1 MNLSIVS
8 NGKIIIKTSN
18 TNQQYMLDIKK
29 QIPIYNYMISFQ
41 IKRILCLIVVFIF
54 FIKQSKAEPSPQDFI
69 FQNQQHQWENIERER
84 EIEKLQ
90 KDIDNEE
97 KIEAEKENAPKPQEQ
112 CFDIN
117 KIEIEG
123 VTYFWQ
129 STIEKIIKPNENQCL
144 TVDQINKIAKQI
156 NNLYIENGYVGT
168 HAFLPQQNIKT
179 GLLKIEVKEGFIE
192 DIVLQEEPY
201 LFKSKRWDDAKIFFA
216 MPIEFL
222 MLKFSQKS
230 SLSLQTIEDS
240 VYVFNKLQTNSAK
253 IDLEPGGQIGG
264 TILSIKNTPRSIGLF
279 GLIPDEYTYGLL
291 KHTILTANID
301 NSGLQS
307 IGEYRQNYNLS
318 QDNLLGINDNLSLY
332 YSGTLPSDGRKSDI
346 INVNYSV
353 PFGRWNF
360 TVGNIY
366 STYSSFINGLNRN
379 LNITG
384 QTNITSFKIERLM
397 LRGRGYR
404 LSFFT
409 KMNVWQINNYLED
422 AWLKVSSRN
431 STTFETGVSGMY
443 VFLGNKSLYF
453 NTSWVAGTNLF
464 NATTTPNIGSV
475 PNNQFNKIKGNLTIN
490 LPFKIHN
497 ESFGIVSTLGFQ
509 YGFNTMYSQEQI
521 SIGDRYTVRGFQ
533 NYFLISDS
541 GAYIHNDFVYNLPNI
556 KSQNAILKTL
566 LTGMQIFV
574 GYDWGFV
581 QNYSSLNIISGQNQG
596 QISGVAF
603 GSRWRTQYTNFE
615 IAFAKALTHPSQL
628 MVDNFQ
634 VYFSAGLVF

>member
-69 FQNQQHQWENIERER
+69 FQNQQHQWENAEREK
-84 EIEKLQ
+84 EIAKLE
-90 KDIDNEE
+90 KDINEE
-97 KIEAEKENAPKPQEQ
+97 EQIEQEKEAIPKPKEQ
-112 CFDIN
+112 CFDIG
-117 KIEIEG
+117 KIEVNGVSYFSKPDIENI
-123 VTYFWQ
+123 T
-129 STIEKIIKPNENQCL
+129 KPNENQCL
-144 TVDQINKIAKQI
+144 TVSDINQIAKQI
-156 NNLYIENGYVGT
+156 NHLYIENGYIGT

-222 MLKFSQKS
+222 MAKLGQKPA
-230 SLSLQTIEDS
+230 LSLQKIEDS
-240 VYVFNKLQTNSAK
+240 IYVFNKLQTNSAK
-253 IDLEPGGQIGG
+253 IDLEPGNTIGG
-264 TILSIKNTPRSIGLF
+264 TALSIKNNPASHGILSLTKYAPLF
-279 GLIPDEYTYGLL
+279 SRTVI
-291 KHTILTANID
+291 TANID

-307 IGEYRQNYNLS
+307 VGEYRQNYNLS

-634 VYFSAGLVF
+634 VYFNLGLVF

>member
-69 FQNQQHQWENIERER
+69 FQNQQHQWENAEREK
-84 EIEKLQ
+84 EIAKLE
-90 KDIDNEE
+90 KDINEE
-97 KIEAEKENAPKPQEQ
+97 EQIEQEKEAIPKPKEQ
-112 CFDIN
+112 CFDIG
-117 KIEIEG
+117 KIEVNGVSYFSKPDIENI
-123 VTYFWQ
+123 T
-129 STIEKIIKPNENQCL
+129 KPNKNKCL
-144 TVDQINKIAKQI
+144 TLDQINNIAKQI
-156 NNLYIENGYVGT
+156 NNLYIKNGYIGT
-168 HAFLPQQNIKT
+168 HAFLPQQNIKS
-179 GLLKIEVKEGFIE
+179 GVLKIEVKEGFIE
-192 DIVLQEEPY
+192 DIELKEEPY
-201 LFKSKRWDDAKIFFA
+201 FFNLKAWDDAKIFFA

-222 MLKFSQKS
+222 MIKLGQKPA
-230 SLSLQTIEDS
+230 LSLQTIEDS
-240 VYVFNKLQTNSAK
+240 VYVFNKLQTNSTK
-253 IDLEPGGQIGG
+253 IDLEPGKNIGG
-264 TILSIKNTPRSIGLF
+264 TVLSIKNKPKSHGIFSLTKYAPLF
-279 GLIPDEYTYGLL
+279 H
-291 KHTILTANID
+291 HTVITANLD

-307 IGEYRQNYNLS
+307 VGEYRQNYNLS

-346 INVNYSV
+346 INVNYSI
-353 PFGRWNF
+353 PLGRWNF

-384 QTNITSFKIERLM
+384 QTNIISLKIERLM

-409 KMNVWQINNYLED
+409 KMNVWQINNYLEG
-422 AWLKVSSRN
+422 ALLTVSSRN
-431 STTFETGVSGMY
+431 STTFETGISGMY

-634 VYFSAGLVF
+634 VYFNLGLVF